1 VRGTARAVSVSV
13 ALAIRRQQ
21 SSGEVSSLDSTRG
34 GTRFLRER
42 LLLICKVFAFINV
55 IYVGLFSLA
64 VSLDSNASYLD
75 VFAESLS
82 LETLGEYALFAF
94 VWIAC
99 RFFGESLRV
108 LRVLDATLLLGLG
121 CLWSTWCF
129 IHPYPVLGAY
139 EMVLA
144 LVGVPVL
151 RAVLIPSTG
160 VRTCALTSAACVP
173 GLIASFVAAT
183 LRDSTMMTP
192 VTLTVLVLNWCSLS
206 VVFSTVAS
214 SVVFGLR
221 SEVRKARHLGQY
233 TLIAKLGEGAMGMVF
248 LAQHA
253 LLRRRTAIKLI
264 AHGASPMAM
273 DRFEREV
280 QLTSQLTHPNT
291 IAIYDFGRTEDGAF
305 YYAMEHLDGSDL
317 QGIVELTG
325 PCDPGRVIHIL
336 RQACGALE
344 EAHARGLLHRDIKPS
359 NIFLC
364 PRRGPTDVV
373 KILDFGLVKDLHGSA
388 ATGSNTQADTLL
400 GTPQYMSPE
409 SISDPQQ
416 VDERSDIYAL
426 GAVAYYLLVGRPV
439 FCGRSVVEVC
449 AQHLY
454 TPPPPLAKHPGRAVP
469 RDLEAIV
476 LRCLEKSS
484 DTRYADARS
493 LREAIDAC
501 QDAQS
506 WTEQHAV
513 RWWARHGAALQT
525 VRRNDLASSP
535 PTIAVDLNQRRDG
548 PSPSKRT
555 VGTVAVSSM
564 PSKQAAIWGRRSAQ

>member
-1 VRGTARAVSVSV
+1 VI
-13 ALAIRRQQ
+13 LAIRRQQ
-21 SSGEVSSLDSTRG
+21 SSGEFGSLDSTQG

-42 LLLICKVFAFINV
+42 LLLICKVFAFIDV
-55 IYVGLFSLA
+55 IYFALFSLA
-64 VSLDSNASYLD
+64 VSLDSNANYLE

-82 LETLGEYALFAF
+82 LETLGEYALFAA

-99 RFFGESLRV
+99 RLFGESLRL
-108 LRVLDATLLLGLG
+108 LRALDATLLLGLG

-129 IHPYPVLGAY
+129 IHPYPALGAY

-160 VRTCALTSAACVP
+160 VRTFALTSVACVP
-173 GLIASFVAAT
+173 GLIASFVAST
-183 LRDSTMMTP
+183 LRDSMMAP
-192 VTLTVLVLNWCSLS
+192 LTLTVLVLNWCSLS

-221 SEVRKARHLGQY
+221 SEVRRARRFGQY
-233 TLIAKLGEGAMGMVF
+233 TLIAKLGEGSMGVVF

-264 AHGASPMAM
+264 GGDASARAIN
-273 DRFEREV
+273 RFEREV

-305 YYAMEHLDGSDL
+305 YYAMEHLDGADL

-359 NIFLC
+359 NLFLC
-364 PRRGPTDVV
+364 PRRGPADVV
-373 KILDFGLVKDLHGSA
+373 KILDFGLVKDLSGSD
-388 ATGSNTQADTLL
+388 ATGSSTHVDTLL
-400 GTPQYMSPE
+400 GTPLYMSPE
-409 SISDPQQ
+409 SISDPQR

-426 GAVAYYLLVGRPV
+426 GAVTHYQAHGAPGAAGPRSHRLTLPRKELGCPLRRREVSARCSRRLPRCAELDRVSCRALVGPPR
-439 FCGRSVVEVC
+439 CGTANRASTGRRQLAAHDRGRSAASTRPTVATLRPISDDVVS
-449 AQHLY
+449 AMPQFRR
-454 TPPPPLAKHPGRAVP
+454 PSRAPL
-469 RDLEAIV
+469 
-476 LRCLEKSS
+476 KSS
-484 DTRYADARS
+484 RV
-493 LREAIDAC
+493 E
-501 QDAQS
+501 
-506 WTEQHAV
+506 
-513 RWWARHGAALQT
+513 
-525 VRRNDLASSP
+525 SP
-535 PTIAVDLNQRRDG
+535 
-548 PSPSKRT
+548 
-555 VGTVAVSSM
+555 
-564 PSKQAAIWGRRSAQ
+564 